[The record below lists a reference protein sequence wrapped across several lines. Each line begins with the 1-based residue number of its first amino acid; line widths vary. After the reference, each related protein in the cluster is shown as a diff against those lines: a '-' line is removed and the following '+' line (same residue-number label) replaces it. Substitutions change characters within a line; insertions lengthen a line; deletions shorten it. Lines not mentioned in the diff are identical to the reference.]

1 MIKNNKFNKLATRI
15 REIIAQAIKIYSHEV
30 EVIIVS
36 RSTDENRIQNILDG
50 MLDFCYD
57 ENMLELYKKLCRYYY
72 KINPSV
78 TVI

>member
-1 MIKNNKFNKLATRI
+1 MATRI